1 MFTKDMY
8 RCYVTS
14 SKSLF
19 VTFIL
24 QGSAI
29 PIVRYFLRNPYC
41 VWKVWNL
48 YSLLGCL
55 D

>member
-24 QGSAI
+24 QGSVI
-29 PIVRYFLRNPYC
+29 PIARYFLRNPYC
-41 VWKVWNL
+41 EKFETSMIFWAV
-48 YSLLGCL
+48 
-55 D
+55 